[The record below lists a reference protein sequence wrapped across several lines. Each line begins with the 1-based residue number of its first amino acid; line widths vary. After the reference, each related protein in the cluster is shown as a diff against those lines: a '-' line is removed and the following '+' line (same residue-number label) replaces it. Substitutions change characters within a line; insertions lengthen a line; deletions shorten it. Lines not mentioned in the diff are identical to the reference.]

1 MRLAKDW
8 DCMISGTEYGTYRGP
23 VHSVVR
29 AYTMGLTGSHPPW
42 SSYKNQVMQLQLL
55 ALPSNS
61 TEGSITFWCSITIH
75 FQLYHECMMSMLRPI
90 MKCLFCWCSDFS
102 CLNQMMPGA
111 MMICSFSTSPQEYA
125 PALAL
130 LGVAAQCLHMEF
142 VCFTWSNSC
151 GRNSHTFFL
160 DVCKAL
166 DESTLCVSTL
176 ILSCVYTWGLVHAVV
191 LVIDFMSIK
200 ESLCD
205 SSIYKLPKC

>member
-1 MRLAKDW
+1 M
-8 DCMISGTEYGTYRGP
+8 CYRYLFSALSWMYDVNASTNYEMP
-23 VHSVVR
+23 VLLVQ
-29 AYTMGLTGSHPPW
+29 W
-42 SSYKNQVMQLQLL
+42 LQLPQPDD
-55 ALPSNS
+55 A
-61 TEGSITFWCSITIH
+61 WCH
-75 FQLYHECMMSMLRPI
+75 DD
-90 MKCLFCWCSDFS
+90 LFIFHK
-102 CLNQMMPGA
+102 PTG
-111 MMICSFSTSPQEYA
+111 ICSSASTPS
-125 PALAL
+125 L